1 MHNIWIGKVPKLLA
15 WTERGIRFL
24 EKYLIISQKCI
35 IAVNRAWNFRKYYLR
50 LEATTNLFCKSSGMS
65 VLVVFHCKLERSI
78 RNCDLKVIEI
88 IVLHND
94 ISIISNGIQIK
105 INIEPIKFSNIIWK
119 KRGYNDDQHGKKLM
133 TMNING
139 KKIEIYR
146 SEINQRTS

>member
-1 MHNIWIGKVPKLLA
+1 MPRMHNIWIGKVPKLLA

-24 EKYLIISQKCI
+24 EKYLIISKKNI
-35 IAVNRAWNFRKYYLR
+35 IVVNRPWNFRKYYLR
-50 LEATTNLFCKSSGMS
+50 LETITNLFSKSSGMS
-65 VLVVFHCKLERSI
+65 VLVVFHCKLKRSI
-78 RNCDLKVIEI
+78 RNCDLKIIEK

-105 INIEPIKFSNIIWK
+105 INIEPIKFSNTIWKK

-139 KKIEIYR
+139 KKLKSIDPR
-146 SEINQRTS
+146 